1 MYKKVSF
8 LLLFATFSIALAKFR
23 TQKQDLVCFEEGEC
37 IQSPFLGITFEQN
50 EDDCLKHCQTILNCT
65 WFTFD
70 RKENSCETFTNCTNL
85 STEKCHSCVSGER
98 ECQSKICDASGVCQV
113 KEKVNTYLIF
123 TNFLEDA

>member
-1 MYKKVSF
+1 MYKKVQV
-8 LLLFATFSIALAKFR
+8 LLLFVTFSIALAKFR

-70 RKENSCETFTNCTNL
+70 RKENSCEIFTNCTNL
-85 STEKCHSCVSGER
+85 STEKCH
-98 ECQSKICDASGVCQV
+98 
-113 KEKVNTYLIF
+113 
-123 TNFLEDA
+123 